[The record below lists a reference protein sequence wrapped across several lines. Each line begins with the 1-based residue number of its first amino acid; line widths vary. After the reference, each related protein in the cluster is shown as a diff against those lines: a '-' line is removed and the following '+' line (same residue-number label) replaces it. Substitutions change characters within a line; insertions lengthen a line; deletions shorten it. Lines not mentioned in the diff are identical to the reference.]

1 MIDIA
6 VNELNKYYGSNH
18 VIKGIT
24 FEVFSGEKIGLLGK
38 NGSGKTTLF
47 KIITGEEPYESGTLS
62 KASGKR
68 VEILAQIPLF
78 GEMDSVEDILRSSFK
93 ETADIFKEMKKIEG
107 DSNPSVLNRYGRLM
121 EEYEQLGGYETE
133 VKLDKVCSGMN
144 IDEGMRKSLFSELS
158 GGEKTR
164 VNLARILLRD
174 CDILLLDEPTN
185 HLDLLSL
192 EWLETFLR
200 KFPGTVVVISH
211 DRFFLDNVVAR
222 IIEIDDGKLNFYQ
235 GNYSYYVEEKER
247 RLSSQTEQYQ
257 QQQKKI
263 RQLET
268 AAKRL
273 HQWGNQGDNGALH
286 KRAFAIEKRIEQ
298 MDKVEKPL
306 ALRKLTAEFD
316 SSGYA
321 SKEIVSFEAVHKRYG
336 TKDLLNDLS
345 LKLWRNDSIALV
357 GPNGCGKS
365 TLLKMIMDEEPCD
378 NGIIKVSVNV
388 KPAYMPQIITFDNKD
403 ATVLDTLRFK
413 TGLSEERARSVLAG
427 YRFRAGDVMK
437 KVETLSGGEKS
448 RLKLCLMMQDS
459 TNFLLLDEPTNHLD
473 IASREWLENALADFE
488 GTMLFV
494 SHDRYFLNKFA
505 TKIWSL
511 ENGEIIEYDCGFEEY
526 LERTH
531 DLDLVQNKNK
541 RKNPAS
547 KEKQKAHPE
556 KLQTLPKKEV
566 STETL
571 IMEAE
576 IQLEEINA
584 EIKSDLANFDYLRM
598 DMLYEKKRG
607 IEERI
612 DSLYNEWLESN

>member
-6 VNELNKYYGSNH
+6 VNDLNKYYGSNH

-47 KIITGEEPYESGTLS
+47 KVITGEESYESGTLS

-78 GEMDSVEDILRSSFK
+78 EEGDTVEDILRSSFK
-93 ETADIFKEMKKIEG
+93 ETSDILKEMRKIEG
-107 DSNPSVLNRYGRLM
+107 DPTPTVLNRYGRLM
-121 EEYEQLGGYETE
+121 EKYESLGGYETE

-144 IDEGMRKSLFSELS
+144 IDESMRESFFSKLS

-164 VNLARILLRD
+164 INLARILLRD
-174 CDILLLDEPTN
+174 CDVLLLDEPTN
-185 HLDLLSL
+185 HLDLSSL
-192 EWLETFLR
+192 EWLETFLE
-200 KFPGTVVVISH
+200 KFPGTVIVISH
-211 DRFFLDNVVAR
+211 DRFFLDNVVTR
-222 IIEIDDGKLNFYQ
+222 IIEIDHGKLNFYQ
-235 GNYSYYVEEKER
+235 GNYTYYVEEKER
-247 RLSSQTEQYQ
+247 RFSSQTEQYR

-263 RQLET
+263 RQLEA

-286 KRAFAIEKRIEQ
+286 KRAFAIEKRVEQ

-321 SKEIVSFEAVHKRYG
+321 SKEMVSFDAVCKSYG
-336 TKDLLNDLS
+336 TKILLNDLN
-345 LKLWRNDSIALV
+345 LKLWRKDSIALV
-357 GPNGCGKS
+357 GANGCGKS
-365 TLLKMIMDEEPCD
+365 TLLKMVTNEEQCD
-378 NGIIKVSVNV
+378 SGTIKVSVNA
-388 KPAYMPQIITFDNKD
+388 KPGYMPQIITFDDKD
-403 ATVLDTLRFK
+403 ATVLETLRFK
-413 TGLSEERARSVLAG
+413 TGLSEERARSILAG
-427 YRFRAGDVMK
+427 YRFRAEDVMK
-437 KVETLSGGEKS
+437 RVETLSGGEKS
-448 RLKLCLMMQDS
+448 RLKLCLMMQDN

-473 IASREWLENALADFE
+473 IPSREWLENALADFE

-511 ENGEIIEYDCGFEEY
+511 ENGEMIEYACGFDEY
-526 LERTH
+526 LQRIRH
-531 DLDLVQNKNK
+531 LDLEKEKDRNK
-541 RKNPAS
+541 RKSPAP
-547 KEKQKAHPE
+547 KEKQKIQAE
-556 KLQTLPKKEV
+556 KV
-566 STETL
+566 ISTETL
-571 IMEAE
+571 IVEAE
-576 IQLEEINA
+576 LALKEVNA
-584 EIKSDLANFDYLRM
+584 EIESDLANFDYQRM

-607 IEERI
+607 LEERI
-612 DSLYNEWLESN
+612 NALYDQWAEDN